1 MQFYHFI
8 ISAEEMSNRKKN
20 CMECFTRLGIQPC
33 FLDAVMGKNLSQDE
47 LRNLAHDNGLLKV
60 GAIGCALSH
69 LKAYRQFLQSKE
81 KCAYIFEDD
90 AQLTEKFIALQP
102 EIQKFMEKQTKP
114 TVLALYRFDGLKRKI
129 QDLDHEICIMRS
141 FGGTAS
147 HAYVINR
154 SAAENLLRA
163 QTPVRIEFDAW
174 AIYQKLGFINL
185 YCLNK
190 DVVILNDALSQESTI
205 EVKPNPIQ
213 SNPIQSNQNISM
225 VSESD
230 AAHLKAIKKGQF
242 HFWYQQLPLNG
253 KIKFHLRRILRHIQE
268 IYYER
273 D

>member
-213 SNPIQSNQNISM
+213 SNQNISM